1 MLATTGSVKVALE
14 SACIMLLRFRVR
26 LLGLRVAWRDISI
39 HTCCALSSSL
49 SAHAAKSP
57 ARKRRRQ
64 ARRGRRRPRS
74 CKSHCMEHSAER
86 AETCACM
93 QHVHACARAACT
105 RTKLQKHARGIKHH
119 PCCDALAPL
128 PCACMVAAWSIAQFA
143 RTRWLACMQRADAL
157 ASMHAA
163 RSARGW
169 VCVGMHAEACTSPAL
184 PPLQCA
190 LRPALL
196 RSHVL
201 ARSCSKGKGQIS
213 VL

>member
-93 QHVHACARAACT
+93 QHVHACARV
-105 RTKLQKHARGIKHH
+105 HARGLNCK
-119 PCCDALAPL
+119 
-128 PCACMVAAWSIAQFA
+128 
-143 RTRWLACMQRADAL
+143 
-157 ASMHAA
+157 SMHAELSIIHVVM
-163 RSARGW
+163 RS
-169 VCVGMHAEACTSPAL
+169 
-184 PPLQCA
+184 
-190 LRPALL
+190 L
-196 RSHVL
+196 RSHVH
-201 ARSCSKGKGQIS
+201 AWSQYGA
-213 VL
+213 